1 MTKDRNIADAMRR
14 AALAVSG
21 AEGERIYEQLLT
33 ALVGILGVEFGLVAV
48 YPEPSRTR
56 LQTLATFFDGRIAG
70 NIVYDIAGTPCA
82 SAIGRAFRYL
92 PDGVAAQF
100 PEDGILV
107 EHRIEGYAAATLN
120 DAYGRAIGV
129 LAVMSRR
136 PLDDKDLFEAMLKI
150 FAARAGA
157 EIERRR
163 SEASYRTIFEAA
175 ETAILVLDF
184 ETGAIVDANPKACA
198 TFGIG
203 VDELRRLS
211 LDAFGSGEPPYT
223 GAEARRLIDRA
234 RQGELVRS
242 EWHRRNRGGSLHW
255 DEITLK
261 KVEIAGTPHIFVA
274 TREITERKAAE
285 ERLRTSEEQYRSIFD
300 ATTDSLV
307 LRDAGFRIVDVN
319 PAYERL
325 GGHRREDVVGS
336 TELTLQV
343 PELNEDRRRLHTR
356 AIAGEAF
363 HVESE
368 ARRKDGSRFLL
379 EVYGVPMVYRGQPH
393 VLYVGRD
400 ITDRRAAEDRLRA
413 SEEQY
418 RAIFNASADSL
429 VLRDAGFRIV
439 DVNAAYEAM
448 SGRTRAEAVGRMD
461 LTMSN
466 PALTARIRA
475 MHGRALAGET
485 VTWEAD
491 AKRKDGGT
499 FQIEVRGVPIR
510 HRDQPH
516 VLYIGRDISPRR
528 RAEAEREQLEAQLR
542 QAQKMEAIGQLTG
555 GIAHDFNNILQGIL
569 GNLVLAAE
577 RQAELGDAR
586 LGKYLE
592 RAQHSSKRARELIA
606 QMLTFSR
613 GQRGA
618 RRAVRLAELV
628 QDACKLLRS
637 TLPAT
642 IDLRL
647 SLDEEVPPLSLDP
660 VQMEQVVLNLC
671 INARD
676 AMGGSGAIRL
686 GLLAPRRLSGVCTSC
701 RQKVDGHYAELYV
714 RDTGPGIAPSVMER
728 MFEPFYSTKAVG
740 RGSGMGLSLAHGIVH
755 EHGGHIL
762 VDSIQNERT
771 KFRVLLPAASSGAGE
786 PPAEESNGRLSARSR
801 PQLRGRVMVVDDEEV
816 IREFMQDLLSGWGLE
831 VDTAADG
838 TAARDALA
846 AQPQRYDL
854 VITDQTMP
862 GLTGL
867 ALAREIARLRPGLPV
882 ILYTGFASDLS
893 QRELDAACV
902 AALVRKPIEPAQL
915 LPLLRERLSSR

>member
-1 MTKDRNIADAMRR
+1 MTKDRDIANAMRE
-14 AALAVSG
+14 AALAVSS

-33 ALVGILGVEFGLVAV
+33 ALVSILGVEFGLVSV
-48 YPEPSRTR
+48 FPEPSRAR
-56 LQTLATFFDGRIAG
+56 LQTLATFFDGRIAR
-70 NIVYDIAGTPCA
+70 NVEYAIAGTPCA
-82 SAIGRAFRYL
+82 STVGRAFRYL
-92 PDGVAAQF
+92 PRGVAAQF
-100 PEDGILV
+100 PEDAILV
-107 EHRIEGYAAATLN
+107 DNRIEGYAASTLN

-129 LAVMSRR
+129 LSVMSRR
-136 PLDDKDLFEAMLKI
+136 PLGDRNLFEAMLKI
-150 FAARAGA
+150 FAARLGA

-184 ETGAIVDANPKACA
+184 ETGSIVDANPKACA

-203 VDELRRLS
+203 VDDLRRLS
-211 LDAFGSGEPPYT
+211 LEDFGTGEPPYA
-223 GAEARRLIDRA
+223 GADAWRLIERA

-242 EWHRRNRGGSLHW
+242 EWRRRNRDGSLHW

-261 KVEIAGTPHIFVA
+261 KVEIAGRPHVFVA
-274 TREITERKAAE
+274 TREITERKAADE
-285 ERLRTSEEQYRSIFD
+285 QLRASEEQYRSIFD

-307 LRDAGFRIVDVN
+307 LRDADFRIVDVN
-319 PAYERL
+319 PAYEAM
-325 GGHRREDVVGS
+325 GGHRRGEVIGS

-343 PELNEDRRRLHTR
+343 PELNEDRRRLHDR
-356 AIAGEAF
+356 AIAGEPF

-379 EVYGVPMVYRGQPH
+379 EVHGVPMVYRGRPH

-429 VLRDAGFRIV
+429 VLRDAAFRIV

-448 SGRTRAEAVGRMD
+448 SGRSRAEALGRED
-461 LTMSN
+461 LTMTN
-466 PALTARIRA
+466 PERTRQIRA
-475 MHGRALAGET
+475 LHERALAGET
-485 VTWEAD
+485 VSWEAD
-491 AKRKDGGT
+491 ARRKDGSM

-516 VLYIGRDISPRR
+516 VLYIGRDISPRK
-528 RAEAEREQLEAQLR
+528 RADAERELLEAQLR

-569 GNLVLAAE
+569 GNLVLAEE

-586 LGKYLE
+586 LAKYLE
-592 RAQHSSKRARELIA
+592 RAQHSAKRARELIA

-618 RRAVRLAELV
+618 RRATRLADLV
-628 QDACKLLRS
+628 QDSCKLLRS

-642 IDLRL
+642 IDLRVR
-647 SLDEEVPPLSLDP
+647 LDEEVPPLSIDP

-676 AMGGSGAIRL
+676 AMGGTGAIRI
-686 GLLAPRRLSGVCTSC
+686 GLLAPRRLQGVCASC
-701 RQKVDGHYAELYV
+701 RQKVDGHFAVLFV
-714 RDTGPGIAPSVMER
+714 RDTGPGIAPAVMER

-762 VDSIQNERT
+762 VDSIVNERT
-771 KFRVLLPAASSGAGE
+771 KFSVLLPAPEGDAGE
-786 PPAEESNGRLSARSR
+786 PPAEESSGRLSARGR
-801 PQLRGRVMVVDDEEV
+801 AQLRGRVLLVDDEEV
-816 IREFMQDLLSGWGLE
+816 IRDFMQDLLGGWGLE
-831 VDTAADG
+831 VETSADG
-838 TAARDALA
+838 AAAREAFASD
-846 AQPQRYDL
+846 PGRYDL

-882 ILYTGFASDLS
+882 ILYTGFAADLS
-893 QRELDAACV
+893 QRELDTACV